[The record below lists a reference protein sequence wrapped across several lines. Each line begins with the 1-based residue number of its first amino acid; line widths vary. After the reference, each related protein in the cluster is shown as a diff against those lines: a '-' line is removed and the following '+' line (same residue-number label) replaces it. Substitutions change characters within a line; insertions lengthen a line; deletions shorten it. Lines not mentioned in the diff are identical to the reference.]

1 MTNSLK
7 MSMIRNLMI
16 LVCSALILTACNSS
30 KLTHEDEKKC
40 PYLEGKDE

>member
-1 MTNSLK
+1 MKNSLK
-7 MSMIRNLMI
+7 ISMIRHLMI

-30 KLTHEDEKKC
+30 KLIHEDEKC

>member
-1 MTNSLK
+1 MKNSLK
-7 MSMIRNLMI
+7 ISMIRHLMI

-30 KLTHEDEKKC
+30 KLIHEDEKKC

>member
-7 MSMIRNLMI
+7 ISMIRHLMI
-16 LVCSALILTACNSS
+16 LLCSALILTACNSS
-30 KLTHEDEKKC
+30 KLIQDNEKKC

>member
-16 LVCSALILTACNSS
+16 LVCSALILTSCSSS
-30 KLTHEDEKKC
+30 KLIQDNEKKC